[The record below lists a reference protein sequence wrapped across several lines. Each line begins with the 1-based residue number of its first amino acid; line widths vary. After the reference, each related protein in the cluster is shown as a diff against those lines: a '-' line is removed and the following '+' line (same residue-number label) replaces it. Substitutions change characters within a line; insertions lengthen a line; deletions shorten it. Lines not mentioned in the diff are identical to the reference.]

1 MTFQKAMLTMG
12 KPYTHQEKLD
22 RVEEV
27 MKEVSD

>member
-1 MTFQKAMLTMG
+1 MLTMG

-27 MKEVSD
+27 MKEVSHSNM